1 MVNNFP
7 WLTVLWATPTV
18 GAALVILVPAAQ
30 RVLAKWFALAVSIAV
45 LAITA
50 LLAVRFEPGGEQ
62 YQFVESHRWIPSF
75 GTGYILGVDGIAM
88 AIVVLTAVLVP
99 LLIIAGWNDAD
110 ARTGLRGRSV
120 QTYLALTLAVEGM
133 VLMSLVSLDILLF
146 YVFFE
151 AMLIPMYFLIGG
163 FGGENRSKAAVKFLL
178 YNLFGGLIML
188 AAVIGLYVVTGS
200 SDAFAAG
207 TFDFREIVTAVSS
220 GEFVVNPA
228 VMNMLFLGFMFAFAV
243 KAPLWPFHRW
253 LPDAA
258 VEATPASAV
267 LMMAVMDKVGT
278 FGMLRYCLQLFPDAS
293 MYFQPLVVTL
303 AVIGIVYGAILA
315 IGQTDVMRLI
325 AYTSI
330 SHFGFIILGIF
341 VMTSQGQSGSTLY
354 MVNHGLST
362 AALFLIA
369 GFLVSR
375 RGTRLINA
383 YGGVQKVAPVLAG
396 TFLVAGLATL
406 SLPGLAPFIS
416 EFLVLIGTFTRFPA
430 LAVFAST
437 ALVLSAIYIL
447 WMYQRMMTGPVTDGN
462 ARVRD
467 LVPRELVVVAPLIAL
482 LLVLGVYPKPALDVI
497 NPAVDHT
504 LTTIDQ
510 PDPAPR
516 LAEGP
521 TP

>member
-1 MVNNFP
+1 MNNFP

-18 GAALVILVPAAQ
+18 GAALVILLPAGQ
-30 RVLAKWFALAVSIAV
+30 RVLAKWFALAISIAV

-50 LLAVRFEPGGEQ
+50 VLALDFQPGGEQ
-62 YQFVESHRWIPSF
+62 YQFVENHRWIPSF
-75 GTGYILGVDGIAM
+75 GTGYILGVDGIAL

-110 ARTGLRGRSV
+110 AQTGLRGRSV

-163 FGGENRSKAAVKFLL
+163 FGGENRGKAAVKFLL

-188 AAVIGLYVVTGS
+188 AAVIGLYVVTAS
-200 SDAFAAG
+200 SDAFASG

-220 GEFVVNPA
+220 GAFAVNPA
-228 VMNMLFLGFMFAFAV
+228 VMNLLFLGFMFAFAV

-293 MYFQPLVVTL
+293 TYFQPLVVTL

-354 MVNHGLST
+354 MINHGLST

-375 RGTRLINA
+375 RGTRVIRA
-383 YGGVQKVAPVLAG
+383 FGGVQKVAPVMAG

-416 EFLVLIGTFTRFPA
+416 EFLVLIGTFTRYPV

-447 WMYQRMMTGPVTDGN
+447 WMYQRMMTGAVTEGN
-462 ARVRD
+462 ERVRD

-521 TP
+521 RP

>member
-18 GAALVILVPAAQ
+18 GAALVILLPAGQ
-30 RVLAKWFALAVSIAV
+30 RVLAKWFALAISIAV

-50 LLAVRFEPGGEQ
+50 VLALDFQPGGEQ
-62 YQFVESHRWIPSF
+62 YQFVENHRWIPSF
-75 GTGYILGVDGIAM
+75 GTGYILGVDGIAL

-110 ARTGLRGRSV
+110 AQTGLRGRSV

-163 FGGENRSKAAVKFLL
+163 FGGENRGKAAVKFLL

-188 AAVIGLYVVTGS
+188 AAVIGLYVVTAS
-200 SDAFAAG
+200 SDAFGAG
-207 TFDFREIVTAVSS
+207 TFDFREIVAAVSS
-220 GEFVVNPA
+220 GAFAVNPA
-228 VMNMLFLGFMFAFAV
+228 VMNLLFLGFMFAFAV

-354 MVNHGLST
+354 MINHGLST

-375 RGTRLINA
+375 RGTRVIRA
-383 YGGVQKVAPVLAG
+383 FGGVQKVAPVMAG

-416 EFLVLIGTFTRFPA
+416 EFLVLIGTFTRYPV

-447 WMYQRMMTGPVTDGN
+447 WMYQRMMTGAVTEGN
-462 ARVRD
+462 ERVRD

-521 TP
+521 RP

>member
-18 GAALVILVPAAQ
+18 GAALTILLPAAQ

-50 LLAVRFEPGGEQ
+50 VVAVGFQPGGEQ

-75 GTGYILGVDGIAM
+75 GTGYILGVDGIAL

-110 ARTGLRGRSV
+110 GQTGLRGRSV

-188 AAVIGLYVVTGS
+188 AAVIGLYVVTAS

-207 TFDFREIVTAVSS
+207 TFDFREIVSAVSS
-220 GEFVVNPA
+220 GEFAVNPA
-228 VMNMLFLGFMFAFAV
+228 VMNLLFGGFMFAFAV

-293 MYFQPLVVTL
+293 TYFQPLVVTL

-354 MVNHGLST
+354 MINHGLST

-375 RGTRLINA
+375 RGTRLIRA
-383 YGGVQKVAPVLAG
+383 FGGVQKVAPVMAG

-416 EFLVLIGTFTRFPA
+416 EFLVLIGTFTRYPV
-430 LAVFAST
+430 LAVFAAT

-447 WMYQRMMTGPVTDGN
+447 WMYQRMMTGAVTEGN
-462 ARVRD
+462 ERVRD

-482 LLVLGVYPKPALDVI
+482 LIVLGVYPKPALDVI

-510 PDPAPR
+510 PDPVPR
-516 LAEGP
+516 VAEGP
-521 TP
+521 RP